1 MVSDI
6 TNDLSPAIMAPDG
19 LIPASKGFTV
29 RITKGDPSDIK
40 RLDPRPL
47 KYDPIFDKPIPET
60 PWPAQ
65 PEARN

>member
-1 MVSDI
+1 
-6 TNDLSPAIMAPDG
+6 MAPDG

>member
-1 MVSDI
+1 
-6 TNDLSPAIMAPDG
+6 MAPDG

-29 RITKGDPSDIK
+29 RITKGDLNELKKIDSY
-40 RLDPRPL
+40 PL
-47 KYDPIFDKPIPET
+47 KYDPIFDKPIPDT